1 MDSAPRPGSLRPA
14 LAPEAPAVLET
25 AAPPGGEGGAALEAA
40 SPGALAR
47 LGRIVPGV
55 GALVRFA
62 YRTAA
67 ASAVAAAVIW
77 LALFE
82 GALRSGAVGGVAVIV
97 ALLLLVPAAAA
108 ALAGWT
114 LADLASLP
122 GQLRDAALAATG
134 RADAAQPAEARPRRA
149 GRSRLLRVGR
159 ALWAARGLALTSKGA
174 WVRIVGAAR
183 FLRLASLPFALA
195 LVGLFAL
202 NGLVILGGAVALVV
216 LLF

>member
-1 MDSAPRPGSLRPA
+1 MPDT
-14 LAPEAPAVLET
+14 APAPP
-25 AAPPGGEGGAALEAA
+25 APGGGAELEAA

-47 LGRIVPGV
+47 LGRLVPRV
-55 GALVRFA
+55 EALVRFA

-67 ASAVAAAVIW
+67 VSAVAAGIIW

-82 GALRSGAVGGVAVIV
+82 GALRTGAVGGVAVVV
-97 ALLLLVPAAAA
+97 AVLLLVPAAAA

-122 GQLRDAALAATG
+122 GQLREAALAATG
-134 RADAAQPAEARPRRA
+134 RGGAPDAE
-149 GRSRLLRVGR
+149 GGSRLLGVGR

-174 WVRIVGAAR
+174 WVRAVGAVR
-183 FLRLASLPFALA
+183 FVRLASLPFALA

-202 NGLVILGGAVALVV
+202 NGLVIVGGAVALAV
-216 LLF
+216 LAL

>member
-1 MDSAPRPGSLRPA
+1 MDSPPRPAGPR
-14 LAPEAPAVLET
+14 PAVLAEE
-25 AAPPGGEGGAALEAA
+25 AAPPVSGGGAELEAA

-47 LGRIVPGV
+47 LGRLVPRV
-55 GALVRFA
+55 DALVRFA

-67 ASAVAAAVIW
+67 VSAVAAVLIW

-82 GALRSGAVGGVAVIV
+82 ATLRTGAVGGAAVVVAV
-97 ALLLLVPAAAA
+97 LLLVPAGAA
-108 ALAGWT
+108 ALVGWT

-134 RADAAQPAEARPRRA
+134 RKPLGRGGEPDAK
-149 GRSRLLRVGR
+149 GGSRLLDVGR

-174 WVRIVGAAR
+174 WVRAVGAVR
-183 FLRLASLPFALA
+183 FVRLASLPFALA

-202 NGLVILGGAVALVV
+202 NGLVVLGGAVALVV
-216 LLF
+216 LAL